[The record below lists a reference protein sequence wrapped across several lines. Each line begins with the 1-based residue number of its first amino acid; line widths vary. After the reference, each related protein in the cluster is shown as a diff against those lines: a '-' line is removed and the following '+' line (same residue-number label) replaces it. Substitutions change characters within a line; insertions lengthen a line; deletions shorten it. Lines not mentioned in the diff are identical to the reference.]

1 LVMGLLN
8 NDNFDFERVSGK
20 EIGEATLTVLV
31 GLVAGFGL
39 MIWLSNKIGHRGMF
53 RKVALNTDLKDAIS
67 SPDLSSL
74 TGKEGIAATVLRPS
88 GKVSIDGGYYDGVS
102 ESGFIEKGDKVKVVR
117 FENAQVYVEKL

>member
-1 LVMGLLN
+1 
-8 NDNFDFERVSGK
+8 
-20 EIGEATLTVLV
+20 
-31 GLVAGFGL
+31 
-39 MIWLSNKIGHRGMF
+39 MF

-67 SPDLSSL
+67 SPNLSSL

>member
-1 LVMGLLN
+1 MGLLN
-8 NDNFDFERVSGK
+8 NDNFDFEGVSGK

-74 TGKEGIAATVLRPS
+74 VGNSCHRITPFR
-88 GKVSIDGGYYDGVS
+88 
-102 ESGFIEKGDKVKVVR
+102 ESFGRRRI
-117 FENAQVYVEKL
+117 L

>member
-1 LVMGLLN
+1 
-8 NDNFDFERVSGK
+8 
-20 EIGEATLTVLV
+20 
-31 GLVAGFGL
+31 

-74 TGKEGIAATVLRPS
+74 VGKEGIAATVLRPS
-88 GKVSIDGGYYDGVS
+88 GKVSVDGEFYDGVS

-117 FENAQVYVEKL
+117 FENAQVYVENL